1 MAILKSEI
9 KNKYSQIPNSV
20 IHDKDLS
27 DGDYRLLILLY
38 SFPNN
43 WKINQDYLAQKVK
56 CNRRNVNSKLK
67 RIKEAGYLEIQK
79 NINKKKKEVDFIYV
93 LKEKDIMSVNDVSV
107 GDYTSVGDV
116 SVGDTYNNTNINNTN
131 NINNELNN
139 IIITPQTKSKK
150 FTKPSLEEINNFIL
164 ENNLKVNGEHFY
176 DYYESNG
183 WKVGKNSMKDWK
195 ATLRNW
201 NRNNFNEKSKRSNK
215 TKNEEQWEY
224 LKELYEKENSENEYK
239 GNFDIDSDF

>member
-9 KNKYSQIPNSV
+9 KNRYSQIPNSV

-79 NINKKKKEVDFIYV
+79 NIDKKKKEVDFIYV
-93 LKEKDIMSVNDVSV
+93 LKEQNIMSVDDVSV
-107 GDYTSVGDV
+107 GDYMSVDDV
-116 SVGDTYNNTNINNTN
+116 SVGDTLNNTNINNTN
-131 NINNELNN
+131 NKENINNNIREQFFENKILNETINDWIKYKKEKRDSYKEQGLKSLITQIKNNIKKYGEEKVIN
-139 IIITPQTKSKK
+139 IIIESMA
-150 FTKPSLEEINNFIL
+150 NNYQGIVWNRL
-164 ENNLKVNGEHFY
+164 ENITKEKPKEEKVY
-176 DYYESNG
+176 
-183 WKVGKNSMKDWK
+183 
-195 ATLRNW
+195 
-201 NRNNFNEKSKRSNK
+201 FN
-215 TKNEEQWEY
+215 
-224 LKELYEKENSENEYK
+224 
-239 GNFDIDSDF
+239 